1 MAFHGVEIIARG
13 ITARGARGCAFA
25 GVSVDVAAGQLGVVA
40 GPSGSGRT
48 SLLLALA
55 GRMRLVAGSVAV
67 GGYRLPAD
75 GARVRQLVA
84 VARAEPAVGL
94 DDELRVGDIVTE
106 RTMIGG
112 PRIGR
117 AAIRDALTML
127 DVDAPTTAT
136 VAELPPH
143 EQTLLAVALAA
154 AEQPAA
160 IVVDDVER
168 GCGDTDVERLWDALR
183 ILTGLGCT
191 VIATTTIPPPSL
203 DDSVAV
209 IDLPHPTERDQIPLP
224 EE

>member
-1 MAFHGVEIIARG
+1 M
-13 ITARGARGCAFA
+13 
-25 GVSVDVAAGQLGVVA
+25 DVAAGQLGVVA

-55 GRMRLVAGSVAV
+55 GRMRLMAGSVAV
-67 GGYRLPAD
+67 GGCRLPAD
-75 GARVRQLVA
+75 AARVRQLVA

-112 PRIGR
+112 PRLGR
-117 AAIRDALTML
+117 AAVHDALTML
-127 DVDAPTTAT
+127 GVDAPATAT
-136 VAELPPH
+136 VADLLPR

-160 IVVDDVER
+160 IVVDDVDR
-168 GCGDTDVERLWDALR
+168 GCDDTDAERIWEALR

-191 VIATTTIPPPSL
+191 VVATTTIPPPSL

-209 IDLPHPTERDQIPLP
+209 IDLPHPTQRDQIPLP

>member
-1 MAFHGVEIIARG
+1 M
-13 ITARGARGCAFA
+13 
-25 GVSVDVAAGQLGVVA
+25 DVAAGQLAVVA

-67 GGYRLPAD
+67 GGCRLPAD
-75 GARVRQLVA
+75 AARVRQLVA

-117 AAIRDALTML
+117 ADVHDALTML
-127 DVDAPTTAT
+127 GVDAPATAT
-136 VAELPPH
+136 VADLPPS

-168 GCGDTDVERLWDALR
+168 GCDDTDAERIWEALR
-183 ILTGLGCT
+183 TLAGLGCT
-191 VIATTTIPPPSL
+191 VVATTTTPPPFL
-203 DDSVAV
+203 DDSIAV
-209 IDLPHPTERDQIPLP
+209 IDLPHPTQRDQIPLP

>member
-67 GGYRLPAD
+67 GGCRLPAD
-75 GARVRQLVA
+75 AARVRQLVA

-117 AAIRDALTML
+117 AAVHDALTML
-127 DVDAPTTAT
+127 GVDAPATAT
-136 VAELPPH
+136 VADLPPR

-160 IVVDDVER
+160 IVVDDVDR
-168 GCGDTDVERLWDALR
+168 GCDDTDAERIWEALR

-191 VIATTTIPPPSL
+191 VVATTTIPPPSL

-209 IDLPHPTERDQIPLP
+209 IDLPHPTQRDQIPLP

>member
-25 GVSVDVAAGQLGVVA
+25 GVSVDVTAGQLAVVA

-67 GGYRLPAD
+67 GGCRLPAD
-75 GARVRQLVA
+75 AARVRQLVA

-117 AAIRDALTML
+117 AAIHDALAML
-127 DVDAPTTAT
+127 GVDAPAT
-136 VAELPPH
+136 VTVADLPPR

-160 IVVDDVER
+160 IVVDEPAPIRRSPRSRTRVWPH
-168 GCGDTDVERLWDALR
+168 C
-183 ILTGLGCT
+183 
-191 VIATTTIPPPSL
+191 PPRPARS
-203 DDSVAV
+203 
-209 IDLPHPTERDQIPLP
+209 PTPPRPP
-224 EE
+224 RRV